1 MNRPLIVLLTDFG
14 LRDHYVG
21 TLKGVILS
29 ICPEARIIDLSHGIE
44 PQNVAQAAL
53 LLETSYAVFPKGSI
67 FVCVVD
73 PGVGTKRK
81 ALCVKTSNY
90 YFIGP
95 DNGILSLALNHEK
108 RLAIRSIEN
117 RRFFLKSIPSS
128 TFHGRD
134 IFSPT
139 AAHLARK
146 NIFNQL
152 GPKVSTIHSIALPKV
167 KKRGNRLEGE
177 ILYFDHFGNAITN
190 IHERDGSVDLW
201 KKANIFVRDITL
213 GKLRRTYG
221 EGPKTLCAVLN
232 SSSQLEIAVPHGNAK
247 TEASLEIG
255 DEVGVVSNEKRS

>member
-1 MNRPLIVLLTDFG
+1 MTRPIIVLLTDFG
-14 LRDHYVG
+14 LADHYAG

-29 ICPEARIIDLSHGIE
+29 ICPDARMIDLSHGIE
-44 PQNVAQAAL
+44 PQNVAQAAI
-53 LLETSYAVFPKGSI
+53 LLEASYAVFPKDSI

-81 ALCVKTSNY
+81 ALCAKTSNY

-108 RLAIRSIEN
+108 GILIRSIEN
-117 RRFFLKSIPSS
+117 SKFFLNEIPSS

-134 IFSPT
+134 VFSPT

-146 NIFNQL
+146 NIFKQL
-152 GPKVSTIHSIALPKV
+152 GPKLSKIHSLDLPKV
-167 KKRGNRLEGE
+167 KKTKQKLEGE

-190 IHERDGSVDLW
+190 IHERDGQPEFW
-201 KKANIFVRDITL
+201 KKADIFVRDVTL

-221 EGPKTLCAVLN
+221 EGPRNLCAVLN
-232 SSSQLEIAVPHGNAK
+232 SSSQLEIALPHGSAK
-247 TEASLEIG
+247 VEASLEKG
-255 DEVGVVSNEKRS
+255 DPVIVCQEK